1 MKTSIQTLILTL
13 TLLTVLPAMADKD
26 ICWKIDNVETDAGT
40 LRLRVVHSI
49 ANEHFVLSG
58 VRELGDNLSYA
69 VTGSAVSAGSTYKA
83 SLLETGAGDMSV
95 WSTSWSLELDPK
107 TLEGTAKAITSIY
120 DEGLGASTEAGF
132 FDAMLQPCKS
142 K

>member
-1 MKTSIQTLILTL
+1 
-13 TLLTVLPAMADKD
+13 MADKD
-26 ICWKIDNVETDAGT
+26 ICWKIDNLDTDAGT

-58 VRELGDNLSYA
+58 VRELGGMDYA
-69 VTGSAVSAGSTYKA
+69 LTGAATDSGSTYKA
-83 SLLETGAGDMSV
+83 SLLETGGSLPETVEGERSV

-107 TLEGTAKAITSIY
+107 TLDGTAKAITTIY

-132 FDAMLQPCKS
+132 FDATLLPCKPKDDDS
-142 K
+142 